1 MKILSIIVEVLV
13 SPFTFLFRTK
23 AQKNNSSN
31 KTNIFIAALVA
42 ILITAILIFIYY
54 YERIFFKW

>member
-31 KTNIFIAALVA
+31 KNDSSETSKETSKKSDLDCD
-42 ILITAILIFIYY
+42 
-54 YERIFFKW
+54 

>member
-54 YERIFFKW
+54 YERIFFK